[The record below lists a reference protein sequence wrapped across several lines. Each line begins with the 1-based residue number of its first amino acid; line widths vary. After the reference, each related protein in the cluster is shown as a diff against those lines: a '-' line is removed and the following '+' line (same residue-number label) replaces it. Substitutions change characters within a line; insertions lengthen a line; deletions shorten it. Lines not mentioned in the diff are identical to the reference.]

1 MSGERRSIRR
11 YSRTT
16 IAGTKAA
23 TGALIACRGVTVM
36 MRIAMMTMMIT
47 RADVTRPLGR
57 GVHTEREREPDHY
70 DDDDTDH
77 DAGTAD
83 IVLVIMQGHVSG
95 EASGDDDA
103 GGVEV
108 DDPYSHISNSSR
120 SGNNYLR
127 VAQSWQL
134 QRNKC
139 RRRRRAGRSGRIR
152 HKRNRRCRRPR
163 SNPHYLRRRRRSRS
177 REQQLQL
184 Q

>member
-1 MSGERRSIRR
+1 MQGSDHDDEDSDDDDDDYPCGRNTALGPRRAQR
-11 YSRTT
+11 
-16 IAGTKAA
+16 
-23 TGALIACRGVTVM
+23 
-36 MRIAMMTMMIT
+36 
-47 RADVTRPLGR
+47 
-57 GVHTEREREPDHY
+57 EREREPDHY

-83 IVLVIMQGHVSG
+83 IVPVIMQGHVSG

-152 HKRNRRCRRPR
+152 HEESSLPSSSFKSPL
-163 SNPHYLRRRRRSRS
+163 SSSSPS
-177 REQQLQL
+177 
-184 Q
+184 